1 MSDISIKE
9 LLQTMSLDGIED
21 VVDIIRSRSDIVSVV
36 LLTETDLLEMKAE
49 DERHFRQFA
58 KQIQKDIADAPA

>member
-1 MSDISIKE
+1 MTEPTIKE
-9 LLQTMSLDGIED
+9 LLQTMSLSGIES

-49 DERHFRQFA
+49 DEHHFRVLA
-58 KQIQKDIADAPA
+58 RQIQKDVADEPA